1 MTTESKRSIGIDHHD
16 ANATACSFREIEQNL
31 KRRIPK
37 GFDLLE
43 CVTTSGWYSTT
54 DGGSAYVKV
63 YQHRRVG
70 AMTNRV
76 TGYLPPG
83 FPPPN
88 FNWPEVEGHL

>member
-1 MTTESKRSIGIDHHD
+1 MTTESKSSTNIDHND
-16 ANATACSFREIEQNL
+16 ANAVVSSFREIAQKL
-31 KRRIPK
+31 KRRIPR
-37 GFDLLE
+37 GVDLLD

-63 YQHRRVG
+63 YRHRRVG

-88 FNWPEVEGHL
+88 FHWPEVEGHP